1 MFIISFDLGS
11 YVGCNYMLEVMEVTL
26 DTEFV
31 TPHTHTHIGFPCI
44 MGTFHQHNIDIIQYK
59 LYILA
64 PKSIPKTHTHTK
76 KKHSRLFPHK

>member
-1 MFIISFDLGS
+1 MQLYAWGDGGHIGHW
-11 YVGCNYMLEVMEVTL
+11 VC
-26 DTEFV
+26 DT
-31 TPHTHTHIGFPCI
+31 THTHTHIGFPCI

-64 PKSIPKTHTHTK
+64 PKSIPKTHTHKK